1 MESYEQQIKD
11 LREGKID
18 KIEVSHENFFLWRDV
33 WIKQEDKK
41 FFRGSAHLNGNVTYV
56 YDETVI

>member
-18 KIEVSHENFFLWRDV
+18 KIEVNRENFFLWRDA
-33 WIKQEDKK
+33 WMKQEDKK
-41 FFRGSAHLNGNVTYV
+41 FFRGIAGLKGHITYA
-56 YDETVI
+56 YDTTVI

>member
-18 KIEVSHENFFLWRDV
+18 KIEVNRENFFLWRDA
-33 WIKQEDKK
+33 WMKQEDKK
-41 FFRGSAHLNGNVTYV
+41 FFLRDCWIKRSYYV
-56 YDETVI
+56 CV